1 MIEEENRKIE
11 SVEMF
16 SIKVLTHLGITSSS
30 TINFEIIASFLT
42 CRGRHYTENIYIPS
56 VL

>member
-16 SIKVLTHLGITSSS
+16 SIKVLTQYHLV
-30 TINFEIIASFLT
+30 E
-42 CRGRHYTENIYIPS
+42 HD
-56 VL
+56 